1 MKPFLRFAIAA
12 AVVLLTNTTLRAV
25 TPEECN
31 SGCANDQAQAAAACY
46 SGCQSECQGSG
57 QRIKINIYI
66 PFGCWPDP
74 TQRYCIV
81 DGECYCQCEW
91 I

>member
-1 MKPFLRFAIAA
+1 MKPFLRLAIAA
-12 AVVLLTNTTLRAV
+12 AVVLLTNITLRAV

-31 SGCANDQAQAAAACY
+31 NGCSSDQAQAAAAC
-46 SGCQSECQGSG
+46 SSSCQSQCQGSG
-57 QRIKINIYI
+57 MRIKVNFYI

-74 TQRYCIV
+74 TQQYCIV
-81 DGECYCQCEW
+81 DGECYCECEY